1 MTLTIGS
8 NTAKVGDKDVMMELA
23 AFLFEGRTMI
33 PVRFFEEGLNAQV
46 EWDPQTGRLVVAMAG

>member
-1 MTLTIGS
+1 VTIGS
-8 NTAKVGDKDVMMELA
+8 NQARVDNKKVMMNLA

-33 PVRFFEEGLNAQV
+33 PVRFFEEGLKAEV